1 MTNIRR
7 GNRAKSSFRGLSA
20 NIFDPQKK
28 SQMPP
33 SLREDLNVI
42 QQEKVADPANGPAK
56 DEKFFPAGAI
66 VFFVC
71 LVLLSLIFWYGIY
84 FLMIE
89 RS

>member
-1 MTNIRR
+1 
-7 GNRAKSSFRGLSA
+7 
-20 NIFDPQKK
+20 
-28 SQMPP
+28 MPP

>member
-1 MTNIRR
+1 
-7 GNRAKSSFRGLSA
+7 
-20 NIFDPQKK
+20 
-28 SQMPP
+28 MPTSIP
-33 SLREDLNVI
+33 EDLDVI
-42 QQEKVADPANGPAK
+42 EQQKVTDPGNTRVN

>member
-1 MTNIRR
+1 MPTSIPEELDVIEQQR
-7 GNRAKSSFRGLSA
+7 
-20 NIFDPQKK
+20 ITDPGKT
-28 SQMPP
+28 
-33 SLREDLNVI
+33 RVN
-42 QQEKVADPANGPAK
+42 
-56 DEKFFPAGAI
+56 DEKFFPVGAI